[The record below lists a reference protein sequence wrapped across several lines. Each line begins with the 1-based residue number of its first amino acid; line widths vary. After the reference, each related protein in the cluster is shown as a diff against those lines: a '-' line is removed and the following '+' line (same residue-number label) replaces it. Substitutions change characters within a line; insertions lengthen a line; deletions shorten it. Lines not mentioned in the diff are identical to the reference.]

1 MITVGYQSTQIQKN
15 LFRFYLTTTAMIGK
29 LLFLEG
35 KVINKMVFL
44 KASYARKA
52 LKSDWFFEGY
62 SSESDLDAITS
73 FDIDVQI
80 YLAAAMGGLV
90 KGFIKYQGADDHTF
104 RVFLWIPGTDIST
117 YMYLDKS
124 DLGELE

>member
-1 MITVGYQSTQIQKN
+1 MT
-15 LFRFYLTTTAMIGK
+15 GK
-29 LLFLEG
+29 LLFLEA
-35 KVINKMVFL
+35 KVIGKSVFL
-44 KASYARKA
+44 KPSAARKA

-62 SSESDLDAITS
+62 GSEPDLDAITS
-73 FDIDVQI
+73 FDIEVQI
-80 YLAAAMGGLV
+80 YLVAAIGGLV

-104 RVFLWIPGTDIST
+104 GVLLWIPLTDIST